1 MLVHMAPQEVAGLQS
16 LALAHGGSL
25 TINPDTGLPEAGF
38 LKKLLPMLAG
48 AALNYFLPGV
58 GTAIGSALGTSAA
71 VGTGIAVGGFE
82 TLRTGDL
89 SKGLMAGMGA
99 YGGAGLSEGLMSA
112 GASSGLDSAL
122 ANAGTAEGAQGQAF
136 NRFLTS
142 DANPAIMSNADK
154 LSAGFNAVTKDP
166 SAFGNFAKQNAGS
179 LLAATSPLLADQ
191 GVDTVTKLDNPGFIR
206 NFDYDPMTQRAKALN
221 PIRVRDLGY
230 AEGGEI
236 GAPKTVTQMPGANP
250 YKDSQ
255 AAYEYLMGIAPKAPQ
270 QNTQPQ
276 ASFNPASEGRYAWD
290 YDKKAYTWIPANAV
304 EKTTRNSDSTYNPYE
319 YGGSYGGG
327 DSGPGPGPSGGGF
340 GSSMDSNAANSI
352 TGIAGPVNSSI
363 AVSDMGTVSEAAAAA
378 AAAAAAGMAESAN
391 ASAVDDGSISDGVT
405 SGPSNADSSSTSSD
419 SSSTSSDSSST
430 SSDSSSSSSD
440 GASGGD
446 GAAGTGAGDGEAN
459 GGLMRLYKKFADG
472 GAARVRDGS
481 SEAAYNYLMGLTN
494 STRPD
499 RMLPID
505 EFEPQIPV
513 TPVTPA
519 TPPAPPIVF
528 PTDPPPPPPFVGPK
542 PPPENTVVTPAQKV
556 VLGNPS
562 DLRRAFAGVS
572 NASEIGGGIT
582 TLPVITEEPSI
593 RTKPIV
599 SSIPDGGDKTTIP
612 LITPS
617 TPLTLPEIPKEKTG
631 IVEIESLDPNITI
644 PDEVGPKKGGGGDL
658 PEEFD
663 KYLQPDGGTTVT
675 LPADTAAVQ
684 DDGTTD
690 VILNEIANT
699 PVVTQPTVTETAGG
713 GAEVTFPE
721 TASITESPLVEVGNA
736 AGDFGDSGFAA
747 DSSGFS
753 DFAGSFGG
761 GGGGGK
767 GNMLDNLSVA
777 EYAHGGMLNYAM
789 GGGLGSL
796 GGYSDGG
803 RLLRGPGD
811 GVSDSIPAMIGKK
824 QPARLADGEFVV
836 PARIVSELGNGS
848 TEAGARKLYQMM
860 DRIQAAR
867 SKTVGK
873 GRVAKNSRADKYLP
887 A

>member
-71 VGTGIAVGGFE
+71 VGTGVAIGGFE

-136 NRFLTS
+136 NKFLTS

-221 PIRVRDLGY
+221 PVRVKDLGY
-230 AEGGEI
+230 ADGGSV
-236 GAPKTVTQMPGANP
+236 GAPKTITQMPGANP

-270 QNTQPQ
+270 QTTQPQ
-276 ASFNPASEGRYAWD
+276 ASSNPASEGRYSWD
-290 YDKKAYTWIPANAV
+290 SDKKAYTWIPANGETETKPAPAS
-304 EKTTRNSDSTYNPYE
+304 NYNPYE
-319 YGGSYGGG
+319 YGGGGGG
-327 DSGPGPGPSGGGF
+327 DSGSGVGGGSGGVG
-340 GSSMDSNAANSI
+340 
-352 TGIAGPVNSSI
+352 TAG
-363 AVSDMGTVSEAAAAA
+363 AGVSA
-378 AAAAAAGMAESAN
+378 
-391 ASAVDDGSISDGVT
+391 
-405 SGPSNADSSSTSSD
+405 SD
-419 SSSTSSDSSST
+419 SSSFGDTSSNSDSN
-430 SSDSSSSSSD
+430 SDSSSSSNSD
-440 GASGGD
+440 SSSNGSVGDGGVSGGGGG
-446 GAAGTGAGDGEAN
+446 GAADSGGVGAGDGGGGVGAGDGGGGVGAGDGLAK
-459 GGLMRLYKKFADG
+459 GGLMHLYKKFADG

-499 RMLPID
+499 RILPID

-528 PTDPPPPPPFVGPK
+528 PTNPPPPPPFVGPK
-542 PPPENTVVTPAQKV
+542 QPPENTVVTPAQKV

-572 NASEIGGGIT
+572 TASEIGGGIT
-582 TLPVITEEPSI
+582 TLPVTTGEPSI
-593 RTKPIV
+593 RTKPVV

-612 LITPS
+612 LITPT

-631 IVEIESLDPNITI
+631 IVEIESVDPNVTI
-644 PDEVGPKKGGGGDL
+644 PDDVGPKRGGGDDL

-663 KYLQPDGGTTVT
+663 KYLQPDGSATVT

-684 DDGTTD
+684 DDGTTQVVVD
-690 VILNEIANT
+690 QIANNPVVDNT
-699 PVVTQPTVTETAGG
+699 PVVENLPSG
-713 GAEVTFPE
+713 GAEVSFPDQDTFDPD
-721 TASITESPLVEVGNA
+721 TSTYVEVGNA
-736 AGDFGDSGFAA
+736 GGDFGDSGFAA
-747 DSSGFS
+747 DSSGFN
-753 DFAGSFGG
+753 DFGGMG

-767 GNMLDNLSVA
+767 YLDELSSGEMLAAN
-777 EYAHGGMLNYAM
+777 GGLMSPGYAM

-873 GRVAKNSRADKYLP
+873 GRVAKNSRAEKHLP